1 MMTEK
6 KWLIQVGWV
15 AYALT
20 WVTLFANIAH
30 DWLTRQWVSPL
41 SIIFLALLSSGTIVQ
56 LARGEPI
63 IQLQGAKDRFL
74 VTLALIL
81 TVVVIILGWVA
92 FNLLR

>member
-30 DWLTRQWVSPL
+30 DWLTRRWISPL
-41 SIIFLALLSSGTIVQ
+41 SIILLALLSSGTIVQ

-63 IQLQGAKDRFL
+63 IQIDGAKERFL
-74 VTLALIL
+74 VTLTLIL
-81 TVVVIILGWVA
+81 TVVVIILGWTVV
-92 FNLLR
+92 NLLR